1 MNLFVLKNSVHSYV
15 IYLIINLQNRIA
27 LMMQD
32 DDVEQDPDLETIS
45 EKEIMLRLYKNDRVI
60 REVEFI
66 SNFSHRK

>member
-1 MNLFVLKNSVHSYV
+1 MNLFVLKNSVHSYL